1 MFSLKM
7 KQLFAASVSLL
18 ILGASSVVAG
28 APATGRE
35 QIPNPIVSYGTYGSA
50 ARVLGFAP
58 LTLSRDSG
66 YTPEGYSVIGGRS
79 ADLSFL
85 RLGQPEAKVRIRTA
99 LKKEISKEELSG
111 IYGAEWNKQR
121 INETNMEIAQL
132 GPQSYAARWETGNYV
147 FAVQGQGM
155 EPAAFSPTAWWKI
168 QSIISR
174 PSKRIRKKAGRKQF
188 TVLYKKGLLH
198 AQQLPF

>member
-1 MFSLKM
+1 MFSLKT

-35 QIPNPIVSYGTYGSA
+35 QTPNPIVSYGTYGSA

-99 LKKEISKEELSG
+99 LKKEISKEELS
-111 IYGAEWNKQR
+111 
-121 INETNMEIAQL
+121 
-132 GPQSYAARWETGNYV
+132 
-147 FAVQGQGM
+147 
-155 EPAAFSPTAWWKI
+155 
-168 QSIISR
+168 
-174 PSKRIRKKAGRKQF
+174 
-188 TVLYKKGLLH
+188 
-198 AQQLPF
+198 

>member
-1 MFSLKM
+1 MFSLKT

-66 YTPEGYSVIGGRS
+66 YTPEGYSVIGRRS

-111 IYGAEWNKQR
+111 IYGAEWHKQR

-155 EPAAFSPTAWWKI
+155 EPAAFRSLLTNSLVEDTEHYFAFI
-168 QSIISR
+168 QKN
-174 PSKRIRKKAGRKQF
+174 PVKDGKK
-188 TVLYKKGLLH
+188 TVYSNL
-198 AQQLPF
+198 

>member
-1 MFSLKM
+1 MFSLKT
-7 KQLFAASVSLL
+7 KQLFVASVSLL

-66 YTPEGYSVIGGRS
+66 YAPDGYSVIGGRS

-85 RLGQPEAKVRIRTA
+85 RLGKPEAKVRIRTA
-99 LKKEISKEELSG
+99 LKKEINKEELSE
-111 IYGAEWNKQR
+111 IYGAEWHKQR

-132 GPQSYAARWETGNYV
+132 GPQFYAARWETGNYV

-155 EPAAFSPTAWWKI
+155 EPAAFRSLLTNSLVEDTEHYFASI
-168 QSIISR
+168 QKN
-174 PSKRIRKKAGRKQF
+174 PVKDGKK
-188 TVLYKKGLLH
+188 TVYSNL
-198 AQQLPF
+198 

>member
-1 MFSLKM
+1 MFSSAM
-7 KQLFAASVSLL
+7 KHILAAAALLL
-18 ILGASSVVAG
+18 ILRIAG
-28 APATGRE
+28 PAFAAPVTGRE
-35 QIPNPIVSYGTYGSA
+35 QIPNPYVSYATYQDA
-50 ARVLGFAP
+50 VRILGFCP

-66 YTPEGYSVIGGRS
+66 YAPDGYSVIGGRS

-111 IYGAEWNKQR
+111 IYGIEWNKQR
-121 INETNMEIAQL
+121 INETNIETAQL

-155 EPAAFSPTAWWKI
+155 EPAAFRRLLTNSLVEDTEHYF
-168 QSIISR
+168 ISFEKN
-174 PSKRIRKKAGRKQF
+174 PEKDGKK
-188 TVLYKKGLLH
+188 TVYSNL
-198 AQQLPF
+198 

>member
-1 MFSLKM
+1 MFSLKT
-7 KQLFAASVSLL
+7 KQLFAVSVFLL
-18 ILGASSVVAG
+18 ILGASSVVAA

-50 ARVLGFAP
+50 ARVLGFCP

-66 YTPEGYSVIGGRS
+66 YAPDGYSVIDGRS

-85 RLGQPEAKVRIRTA
+85 RLGQPEAKVRIRTS
-99 LKKEISKEELSG
+99 LKKEINKEELSG
-111 IYGAEWNKQR
+111 IYGMEWYKQR
-121 INETNMEIAQL
+121 INETNIEISQL

-155 EPAAFSPTAWWKI
+155 DPAAFRSLLTN
-168 QSIISR
+168 SLVEDTEHYFISFEKN
-174 PSKRIRKKAGRKQF
+174 PEKDGKKTGF
-188 TVLYKKGLLH
+188 STL
-198 AQQLPF
+198 

>member
-1 MFSLKM
+1 MFSLKT

-66 YTPEGYSVIGGRS
+66 YTPEGYSVIGRRS

-111 IYGAEWNKQR
+111 IYGEEWHKQR

-155 EPAAFSPTAWWKI
+155 EPAAFRSLLTNSLVEDTEHYFASI
-168 QSIISR
+168 QKNPEKSG
-174 PSKRIRKKAGRKQF
+174 KK
-188 TVLYKKGLLH
+188 TVYSTL
-198 AQQLPF
+198 

>member
-1 MFSLKM
+1 MFILKS
-7 KQLFAASVSLL
+7 KQLFAASVFLL
-18 ILGASSVVAG
+18 ILGASSVVAA

-50 ARVLGFAP
+50 ARVLGFCP

-66 YTPEGYSVIGGRS
+66 YAPDGYSVIGGRS

-111 IYGAEWNKQR
+111 IYGIEWYKQR
-121 INETNMEIAQL
+121 INETNMEISQL

-155 EPAAFSPTAWWKI
+155 EPAAFRRLLNNSLVEDTEHYF
-168 QSIISR
+168 ISFEKN
-174 PSKRIRKKAGRKQF
+174 PEKDGKKTGF
-188 TVLYKKGLLH
+188 STL
-198 AQQLPF
+198 

>member
-1 MFSLKM
+1 MFSLKT
-7 KQLFAASVSLL
+7 KQFFAASVFLL
-18 ILGASSVVAG
+18 ILGASSVVAA
-28 APATGRE
+28 APVTGRE

-66 YTPEGYSVIGGRS
+66 YAPDGYSVIGGRS

-111 IYGAEWNKQR
+111 IYGMEWYKQR
-121 INETNMEIAQL
+121 INETNMEISQL

-147 FAVQGQGM
+147 FDVQGQGM
-155 EPAAFSPTAWWKI
+155 DPAAFRSLLTN
-168 QSIISR
+168 SLVEDTEHYFISFEKN
-174 PSKRIRKKAGRKQF
+174 PEKDGKK
-188 TVLYKKGLLH
+188 TMYSNL
-198 AQQLPF
+198 

>member
-1 MFSLKM
+1 MFSLKT
-7 KQLFAASVSLL
+7 KQLFAVSLFLL
-18 ILGASSVVAG
+18 ILGASSVVAA
-28 APATGRE
+28 APATSRE

-66 YTPEGYSVIGGRS
+66 YAPDGYSVIGGRS

-99 LKKEISKEELSG
+99 LKKEISKEKLSG
-111 IYGAEWNKQR
+111 IYGMEWYKQR
-121 INETNMEIAQL
+121 INETNMEISQL

-155 EPAAFSPTAWWKI
+155 DPAAFRSLLTN
-168 QSIISR
+168 SLVEDTEHYFISFEKN
-174 PSKRIRKKAGRKQF
+174 PEKDGKK
-188 TVLYKKGLLH
+188 TMYSNL
-198 AQQLPF
+198 

>member
-1 MFSLKM
+1 MFILKS
-7 KQLFAASVSLL
+7 KQLFAASVFLL
-18 ILGASSVVAG
+18 ILGASSVVAA

-50 ARVLGFAP
+50 ARVLGFCP

-66 YTPEGYSVIGGRS
+66 YAPDGYSVIGGRS

-111 IYGAEWNKQR
+111 IYGIEWYKQR
-121 INETNMEIAQL
+121 INETNMEISQL

-155 EPAAFSPTAWWKI
+155 EPAAFRSLLTN
-168 QSIISR
+168 SLVEDTEHDFISFEKN
-174 PSKRIRKKAGRKQF
+174 PEKDGKKTGF
-188 TVLYKKGLLH
+188 STL
-198 AQQLPF
+198 

>member
-1 MFSLKM
+1 MFSLKT
-7 KQLFAASVSLL
+7 KQVFAASVFLL
-18 ILGASSVVAG
+18 ILGASSVVAA

-50 ARVLGFAP
+50 ARALGFCP

-66 YTPEGYSVIGGRS
+66 YAPDGYSVIGGRS

-111 IYGAEWNKQR
+111 IYGIEWYKQR
-121 INETNMEIAQL
+121 INETNMEISQL

-155 EPAAFSPTAWWKI
+155 EPAAFRSLLTN
-168 QSIISR
+168 SLVEDTEHYFISFEKN
-174 PSKRIRKKAGRKQF
+174 PEKDGKKTGF
-188 TVLYKKGLLH
+188 STL
-198 AQQLPF
+198 

>member
-1 MFSLKM
+1 MFSLKT

-58 LTLSRDSG
+58 LTLSLDSG
-66 YTPEGYSVIGGRS
+66 YAPDGYSVIGGRS
-79 ADLSFL
+79 ADLSFF

-99 LKKEISKEELSG
+99 LKKEINKEELSG
-111 IYGAEWNKQR
+111 IYGMEWHKQR

-155 EPAAFSPTAWWKI
+155 ESAAFRSLLTNSLVEDTEHYFASI
-168 QSIISR
+168 QKD
-174 PSKRIRKKAGRKQF
+174 PVKDGKK
-188 TVLYKKGLLH
+188 TVYSNL
-198 AQQLPF
+198 

>member
-1 MFSLKM
+1 MFSLKT

-66 YTPEGYSVIGGRS
+66 YTPEGYSVIGRRS

-111 IYGAEWNKQR
+111 IYGAEWHKQR
-121 INETNMEIAQL
+121 INETNMEIAQF

-155 EPAAFSPTAWWKI
+155 EPAAFRSLLTNSLVEDTEHYFASI
-168 QSIISR
+168 QKN
-174 PSKRIRKKAGRKQF
+174 PVKDGKK
-188 TVLYKKGLLH
+188 TVYSNL
-198 AQQLPF
+198 

>member
-1 MFSLKM
+1 MFSLKT

-58 LTLSRDSG
+58 LTLCRDSG
-66 YTPEGYSVIGGRS
+66 YTPEGYSVIGRRS

-111 IYGAEWNKQR
+111 IYGAEWHKQR

-155 EPAAFSPTAWWKI
+155 EPAAFRSLLTNSLVEDTEHYFASI
-168 QSIISR
+168 QKN
-174 PSKRIRKKAGRKQF
+174 PVKDGKK
-188 TVLYKKGLLH
+188 TVYSNL
-198 AQQLPF
+198 

>member
-1 MFSLKM
+1 MFSLKT

-66 YTPEGYSVIGGRS
+66 YTPEGYSVIGRRS

-111 IYGAEWNKQR
+111 IYGAEWHKQR

-155 EPAAFSPTAWWKI
+155 EPAAFRSLLTNSLVEDTEHYFASI
-168 QSIISR
+168 QKN
-174 PSKRIRKKAGRKQF
+174 PVKDGKK
-188 TVLYKKGLLH
+188 TVYSNL
-198 AQQLPF
+198 

>member
-1 MFSLKM
+1 MFILKS
-7 KQLFAASVSLL
+7 KQLFAASVFLL
-18 ILGASSVVAG
+18 ILGASSVVAA

-50 ARVLGFAP
+50 ARVLGFCP

-66 YTPEGYSVIGGRS
+66 YAPDGYSVIGGRS

-111 IYGAEWNKQR
+111 IYGIEWYKQR
-121 INETNMEIAQL
+121 INETNMEISQL

-155 EPAAFSPTAWWKI
+155 EPAAFRSLLTN
-168 QSIISR
+168 SLVEDTEHYFISFEKN
-174 PSKRIRKKAGRKQF
+174 PEKDGEKTGFS
-188 TVLYKKGLLH
+188 TL
-198 AQQLPF
+198 